1 MTYCQKMWRIISGG
15 IMGSLVFSV
24 SFTLAMPAGGQH
36 WVNVDRSHTPGIVLV
51 DDDQQQ
57 DELSNER
64 GPQRGKNGDQGKG
77 RGKRAKGNGKAGNHE
92 KMSPE
97 MQSLLRRQQQEREEL
112 RARHKEEL
120 NVLKAQRQESRKVR
134 DDRGEDDR
142 DDEKGSH
149 DGKEKFKKEKKAKR
163 HKGKGRNRNGER
175 QRNHQGQ
182 TREAVPLNSDPA
194 LQEVVPSGPELQNP

>member
-36 WVNVDRSHTPGIVLV
+36 WVNVDRSHTPGFFLV

-64 GPQRGKNGDQGKG
+64 GPQRGKKGDQGKG

-112 RARHKEEL
+112 RARHKQEL
-120 NVLKAQRQESRKVR
+120 EAFKGNRKE
-134 DDRGEDDR
+134 DRGEDDH
-142 DDEKGSH
+142 DDKKGSH
-149 DGKEKFKKEKKAKR
+149 DGKEKFKKEKKGKK
-163 HKGKGRNRNGER
+163 HKEKDGKRNGER
-175 QRNHQGQ
+175 HRDHRDQ
-182 TREAVPLNSDPA
+182 TQEAAPSDLEPT
-194 LQEVVPSGPELQNP
+194 LQEVVPPGPEQQTP

>member
-36 WVNVDRSHTPGIVLV
+36 WVNVDRSHTPGFFLV

-64 GPQRGKNGDQGKG
+64 GPQRGKKGNQGKG

-112 RARHKEEL
+112 RARHKQEL
-120 NVLKAQRQESRKVR
+120 EAFKGNRKEDRGV
-134 DDRGEDDR
+134 RGEDDH
-142 DDEKGSH
+142 DDKKGSH
-149 DGKEKFKKEKKAKR
+149 DGKEKFKKEKKGKK
-163 HKGKGRNRNGER
+163 HKEKDGKRNGER
-175 QRNHQGQ
+175 HRDHRDQ
-182 TREAVPLNSDPA
+182 TQEAAPSDLEPT
-194 LQEVVPSGPELQNP
+194 LQEVVPPGPEQQTP